1 MSQFSI
7 KGGIFFLMKSSLWL
21 PLMAAA
27 VIAVVLV
34 RATADRD
41 APQSEKARHI
51 ASLVDKAAGLIQEQ
65 GRAAAFAEFRKKG
78 TMWFTGDIYIFADD
92 MAGNV
97 LLNPLPQN
105 EGKNAID
112 QKDANG
118 KLLQRA
124 MVELLKEKEA
134 GWVDYMWPKP
144 GQTKPSLKWSYVRR
158 VNFDGIPGLVG
169 AGFYPE

>member
-1 MSQFSI
+1 
-7 KGGIFFLMKSSLWL
+7 MKSSLWL

-27 VIAVVLV
+27 VIAVVPV
-34 RATADRD
+34 RAAAGRD

-97 LLNPLPQN
+97 LLNPPPLPPERGDECHRPKGRERKAPTKSHGRASER
-105 EGKNAID
+105 EGS
-112 QKDANG
+112 
-118 KLLQRA
+118 
-124 MVELLKEKEA
+124 
-134 GWVDYMWPKP
+134 WV
-144 GQTKPSLKWSYVRR
+144 G
-158 VNFDGIPGLVG
+158 
-169 AGFYPE
+169 

>member
-1 MSQFSI
+1 
-7 KGGIFFLMKSSLWL
+7 MKRSLWL

-97 LLNPLPQN
+97 LLNPPSPQN

>member
-97 LLNPLPQN
+97 LLNPPPPRTRGRMPSTKRTRT
-105 EGKNAID
+105 ESSY
-112 QKDANG
+112 
-118 KLLQRA
+118 
-124 MVELLKEKEA
+124 KE
-134 GWVDYMWPKP
+134 P
-144 GQTKPSLKWSYVRR
+144 WSS
-158 VNFDGIPGLVG
+158 F
-169 AGFYPE
+169 

>member
-1 MSQFSI
+1 
-7 KGGIFFLMKSSLWL
+7 MKRSLWL

-51 ASLVDKAAGLIQEQ
+51 ASLVDQAAGLIQEQ
-65 GRAAAFAEFRKKG
+65 GQAAAFAEFRKKG
-78 TMWFTGDIYIFADD
+78 TIWFTGDFYIFADD
-92 MAGNV
+92 IAGNV
-97 LLNPLPQN
+97 LLNPPSPQN

>member
-1 MSQFSI
+1 M
-7 KGGIFFLMKSSLWL
+7 
-21 PLMAAA
+21 
-27 VIAVVLV
+27 VLV

-41 APQSEKARHI
+41 ALQSEKARHI

-92 MAGNV
+92 MSGNV
-97 LLNPLPQN
+97 LLTPPSPQK
-105 EGKNAID
+105 EGTNAID

-144 GQTKPSLKWSYVRR
+144 GHTKPSLKRSVR
-158 VNFDGIPGLVG
+158 
-169 AGFYPE
+169 

>member
-1 MSQFSI
+1 
-7 KGGIFFLMKSSLWL
+7 MKSSLWL

-27 VIAVVLV
+27 VIAVVPV
-34 RATADRD
+34 RAAAGRD

-78 TMWFTGDIYIFADD
+78 TMWFTGDIYIAADD

-97 LLNPLPQN
+97 LLSPPSPQN
-105 EGKNAID
+105 KGKNTID

-158 VNFDGIPGLVG
+158 VNLDGVPGLVG
-169 AGFYPE
+169 AGLYPE